1 MRTFEKN
8 GRRGRRL
15 HDHEGEEEEE
25 DDANDNAGW
34 PFDDA
39 SPVRVFYP
47 AILRETCVG
56 K

>member
-15 HDHEGEEEEE
+15 HDYEGGRGGGY
-25 DDANDNAGW
+25 DTNDNAGW
-34 PFDDA
+34 PFDHA
-39 SPVRVFYP
+39 SARVFYP
-47 AILRETCVG
+47 GILRGTCAD